1 MHGASQN
8 TWANITFTRRISVRI
23 MSSLQEQLL
32 KAGLVDQK
40 KLDRAE
46 QEKNRRAKSS
56 RKKLGKKGAQP
67 DPGRQSAQ
75 NKKAQ
80 RDRELNQKRRQEAE
94 RKERAAQAKQLIENN
109 RQDRAQGE
117 QPFNFVYR
125 GKVKKIYVTEAQR
138 DQLVAGQLAVVTW
151 VTNEGRRFELVPP
164 AVAGKIIERDETCA
178 VDPGQPAKAEP
189 DENDPYADYQV
200 PDDLIW

>member
-1 MHGASQN
+1 
-8 TWANITFTRRISVRI
+8 

-46 QEKNRRAKSS
+46 QEKNKRANAA
-56 RKKLGKKGAQP
+56 RKKRGKKGAPP
-67 DPGRQSAQ
+67 DPARRQAQ

-80 RDRELNQKRRQEAE
+80 RDRELNQKRKREAE
-94 RKERAAQAKQLIENN
+94 AKERAAQAKQLIEVN
-109 RQDRAQGE
+109 RQDRSQGE
-117 QPFNFVYR
+117 VPYGFVYR

-138 DQLVAGQLAVVTW
+138 DQLVAGRLGIATHVI
-151 VTNEGRRFELVPP
+151 NHDGRKFELVPK
-164 AVAGKIIERDETCA
+164 AVAEKIRERDESFF
-178 VDPGQPAKAEP
+178 VDLGQADKAEP
-189 DENDPYADYQV
+189 DADDPYAGYEV